1 MTLRLSIALCAL
13 MLLSGCVLAPRETKQ
28 EQQRLDRAGV
38 AFEPPVEKRDLPP
51 LEDQITWRD
60 ALRRAFL
67 ANGELEAAYFE
78 WKAALARI
86 PQVANY
92 PNTNIAPSFSYL
104 FSGERM
110 KSWDRTTVNVGFDP
124 MQNLSFPTKVIQAAK
139 IAFDQARAAGDK
151 FSAAKFDLQRK
162 VLTAYLDYAL
172 AAEKARIQE
181 ENVSL
186 LQLIVQSADT
196 RVQAGAPQQDLL
208 KAQVQMRLAE
218 NELGNTQA
226 ELSRMRAMLN
236 GLLARP

>member
-60 ALRRAFL
+60 ALGRAFL

-92 PNTNIAPSFSYL
+92 PNTNLAPSFSYM

-110 KSWDRTTVNVGFDP
+110 KSWDRTTINVGFDP
-124 MQNLSFPTKVIQAAK
+124 MENLAFPTKVAK
-139 IAFDQARAAGDK
+139 AGEIALAQARAAGARFEEKK
-151 FSAAKFDLQRK
+151 FELQHK
-162 VLTAYLDYAL
+162 VLNSYLDIALHDEQIRIQRENVELLKLVSDL
-172 AAEKARIQE
+172 AA
-181 ENVSL
+181 
-186 LQLIVQSADT
+186 
-196 RVQAGAPQQDLL
+196 
-208 KAQVQMRLAE
+208 
-218 NELGNTQA
+218 
-226 ELSRMRAMLN
+226 
-236 GLLARP
+236 